1 MAGGTNPILVLGG
14 GLGGLTVAL
23 ALGRQG
29 RRVHVLEQASEIAP
43 IGYGIQLG
51 PNVFPVFESL
61 GIAQAVL
68 RVAHLPPRIVMAEG
82 QSGEA
87 LIDIPINGKEYYDRF
102 RYPYMVVHRADL
114 HNVLLDACR
123 ALSTVE
129 ISVSLTATDAQDR
142 ADAVTVRCEGGK
154 SIEGSALIAADG
166 LRSRVR
172 AQIVADGEPRP
183 IGYVA
188 HRTTVDMRLVP
199 STFPFRNEVVLW
211 AGAGCHVVHYPLRD
225 RSLFNIVAVFRDPGG
240 PPGAA
245 PAEHLKQVKHVY
257 RDTHPALQAL
267 ISLMNVERR
276 WGICDRAPIRHW
288 SAGRVTLLG
297 DAAHATLQS
306 LAQGA
311 CMAIE
316 GAASL
321 ASAMQE
327 AGEDYKRAFKMYEDR
342 CLLRTARVQLES
354 RSLWEF
360 YHAEGI
366 ARDVRNA
373 EARGRQTE
381 DHYRCVEWLW
391 RGLPEQA
398 QRALELGRQR
408 EVQQCSGAG

>member
-1 MAGGTNPILVLGG
+1 MPSAISIDSLGDLVAGGKNPILVLGG

-23 ALGRQG
+23 GLGRQG
-29 RRVHVLEQASEIAP
+29 RHVHVLEQASEIAP

-61 GIAQAVL
+61 GIAQALL
-68 RVAHLPPRIVMAEG
+68 RVAHFPPRIVMAEG
-82 QSGEA
+82 RSGEA

-102 RYPYMVVHRADL
+102 RYPYVVVHRADL

-123 ALSTVE
+123 ALPTVE
-129 ISVSLTATDAQDR
+129 ISVSLTATDVQNQAE
-142 ADAVTVRCEGGK
+142 AVTVNCEGGG
-154 SIEGSALIAADG
+154 SIRGSALIAADG
-166 LRSRVR
+166 LKSRVR

-188 HRTTVDMRLVP
+188 HRTTVDMKLVP
-199 STFPFRNEVVLW
+199 STFPYREEVVLW
-211 AGAGCHVVHYPLRD
+211 AGEGCHVVHYPLRE
-225 RSLFNIVAVFRDPGG
+225 RSIFNIVAVFKDPGG
-240 PPGAA
+240 APGAP

-257 RDTHPALQAL
+257 RETHPALQAL

-276 WGICDRAPIRHW
+276 WVICDRAPIRHW
-288 SAGRVTLLG
+288 SAGLVTLLG

-321 ASAMQE
+321 ALAIQE
-327 AGEDYKRAFKMYEDR
+327 AGEDYKRAFKLYEDR

-373 EARGRQTE
+373 DARSRRTE

-391 RGLPEQA
+391 RGLPVPT
-398 QRALELGRQR
+398 QRA
-408 EVQQCSGAG
+408 A